1 MNSYIKKIAA
11 VVSAVS
17 IIGTMSISV
26 SAATADD
33 VVAAARSA
41 GFLEEYV
48 QMLQNYLKV
57 NKFSES
63 QYDILVDK
71 KSNVGSE
78 MDDVALKNFGKTIA
92 EMKGEAKVDPDTGVV
107 DDSFLKDVVDKMT
120 NENIMNSL
128 NEIVEAGKKMGLNI
142 TVEQKGDKN
151 FLMTVRDAD
160 GNVQTVVPVGKLVD
174 TTGAEDN
181 SAEGYPEFALLCS
194 AVIAAGGIGAW
205 LLSIAN
211 KKMENING

>member
-1 MNSYIKKIAA
+1 MKNYIKRIAA
-11 VVSAVS
+11 VLSAVT
-17 IIGTMSISV
+17 IMGTMSISA

-33 VVAAARSA
+33 VVAAARAA

-57 NKFSES
+57 NKFTES

-71 KSNVGSE
+71 ISNVGSE

-92 EMKGEAKVDPDTGVV
+92 EMKGEASVDPETGVV

-128 NEIVEAGKKMGLNI
+128 NQIVEAGKKMGLNI

-151 FLMTVRDAD
+151 FLMTVRDAE
-160 GNVQTVVPVGKLVD
+160 GNVQTIVPVGKLVD

-181 SAEGYPEFALLCS
+181 SADGFAGFAALCT
-194 AVIAAGGIGAW
+194 AIVTAGGIGAW
-205 LLSIAN
+205 LLSVKNRKAG
-211 KKMENING
+211 E

>member
-1 MNSYIKKIAA
+1 MKSYIKKIAA

-26 SAATADD
+26 
-33 VVAAARSA
+33 SA

-71 KSNVGSE
+71 ISNVGSE

>member
-1 MNSYIKKIAA
+1 MKSYIKKIAA

-33 VVAAARSA
+33 VVAAAISA

-71 KSNVGSE
+71 ISNVGSE
-78 MDDVALKNFGKTIA
+78 MD

>member
-1 MNSYIKKIAA
+1 MKSYIKKIAA

-33 VVAAARSA
+33 VVVAARSA

-71 KSNVGSE
+71 ISNVGSE

-211 KKMENING
+211 KKTENING

>member
-1 MNSYIKKIAA
+1 M
-11 VVSAVS
+11 
-17 IIGTMSISV
+17 
-26 SAATADD
+26 
-33 VVAAARSA
+33 
-41 GFLEEYV
+41 
-48 QMLQNYLKV
+48 
-57 NKFSES
+57 
-63 QYDILVDK
+63 
-71 KSNVGSE
+71 SE

-211 KKMENING
+211 KKTENING

>member
-1 MNSYIKKIAA
+1 MKSYIKKIAA

-71 KSNVGSE
+71 ISNVGSE

-107 DDSFLKDVVDKMT
+107 DDKMT

>member
-1 MNSYIKKIAA
+1 MKSYIKKIAA

-41 GFLEEYV
+41 GSLRIC

-71 KSNVGSE
+71 ISNVGSE

>member
-1 MNSYIKKIAA
+1 MNKAEQPPHLLR
-11 VVSAVS
+11 V
-17 IIGTMSISV
+17 ML
-26 SAATADD
+26 
-33 VVAAARSA
+33 A

-71 KSNVGSE
+71 ISNVGSE

-92 EMKGEAKVDPDTGVV
+92 EMNGEAKVDPDTGVV

>member
-1 MNSYIKKIAA
+1 MDKI
-11 VVSAVS
+11 
-17 IIGTMSISV
+17 
-26 SAATADD
+26 
-33 VVAAARSA
+33 
-41 GFLEEYV
+41 
-48 QMLQNYLKV
+48 
-57 NKFSES
+57 
-63 QYDILVDK
+63 
-71 KSNVGSE
+71 SNVGSE

-92 EMKGEAKVDPDTGVV
+92 EMKGEAKVHPDTGVV